1 MTLIDSLPP
10 RPLEPQELTSLNR
23 AEAFELV
30 VAVESD
36 GPARGVLFATE
47 TWVKGVAYDDDS
59 GWTLVETVELDDET
73 ARIDGLQTC
82 EAAIHAFQ
90 GEENEE

>member
-36 GPARGVLFATE
+36 GPARGVLFATDS
-47 TWVKGVAYDDDS
+47 WVKGVAYDDVS
-59 GWTLVETVELDDET
+59 GWTLVETVALDDET
-73 ARIDGLQTC
+73 ARIDGLQAC
-82 EAAIHAFQ
+82 EDAVRSFQ
-90 GEENEE
+90 NDENEE

>member
-10 RPLEPQELTSLNR
+10 RPLKPQELTSLNR
-23 AEAFELV
+23 SESFELV

-47 TWVKGVAYDDDS
+47 LWVKGVAYDDAS
-59 GWTLVETVELDDET
+59 GWSLVQTVELDADT
-73 ARIDGLQTC
+73 PRIDGLQAC
-82 EAAIHAFQ
+82 EEAVLTFQ
-90 GEENEE
+90 DGENEE

>member
-23 AEAFELV
+23 SDAFELV

-36 GPARGVLFATE
+36 GPARGVLVATAA
-47 TWVKGVAYDDDS
+47 WVKGVAYDEAS
-59 GWTLVETVELDDET
+59 GWSLVETVELSDELP
-73 ARIDGLQTC
+73 RIEGLQAC
-82 EAAIHAFQ
+82 EAAVLSFQ
-90 GEENEE
+90 DSENEA

>member
-1 MTLIDSLPP
+1 MALIDSLPP

-23 AEAFELV
+23 SDSFQLV

-47 TWVKGVAYDDDS
+47 TWVKGVAYEAKS
-59 GWTLVETVELDDET
+59 GWTLVETVEITDDV
-73 ARIDGLQTC
+73 ARIDGLQAC
-82 EAAIHAFQ
+82 EAAIVSFQ
-90 GEENEE
+90 DAENEA